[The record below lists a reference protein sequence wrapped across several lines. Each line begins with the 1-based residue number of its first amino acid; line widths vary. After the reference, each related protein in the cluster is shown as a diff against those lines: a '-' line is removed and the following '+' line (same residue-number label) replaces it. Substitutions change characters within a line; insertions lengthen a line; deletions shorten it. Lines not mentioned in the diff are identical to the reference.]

1 MSLKLSVGLILS
13 DVLILTKEAA
23 SRQLK
28 DVLTSKQVL
37 SGQEKKLQIRVIM
50 IYIRSEEG

>member
-1 MSLKLSVGLILS
+1 MSLKLSCGLILS
-13 DVLILTKEAA
+13 DGLILTKEAA